1 MLNLLELEQLVAFAD
16 YGTLS
21 KAAETLNISQPT
33 ITRTM
38 QHLEDTFGVPL
49 FQRSKNHISL
59 NETGKRAVE
68 YARQLLKME
77 EDAVSN
83 IRAFDKSLH
92 TITISSCAPAPLWY
106 LLPALSSAFPDITIS
121 SSIQNV
127 ASVLEDLKSDSC
139 TLAVL
144 NEEISSE
151 EYCCIPFLKE
161 NLFVCVPPSHSLA
174 GYSELTFSELNGHNF
189 LLASKLGFWDDMC
202 REKMPASRF
211 LVQTDPF
218 ALEELIRESSLPCF
232 STNLSR
238 DRHKLQK
245 RRVEIPITDPD
256 ANITFHAIFQKKN
269 KSYKSEEIRTV
280 TERCRI
286 QMPVLQNTKRNRRY

>member
-38 QHLEDTFGVPL
+38 QHLEDAFGVPL

-59 NETGKRAVE
+59 NETGQRAVE
-68 YARQLLKME
+68 YARQLLKAE
-77 EDAVSN
+77 EQAVQGV
-83 IRAFDKSLH
+83 RAYDKSLH
-92 TITISSCAPAPLWY
+92 TITVSSCAPAPLWY
-106 LLPALSSAFPDITIS
+106 LLPALSSAFPDMTIS

-127 ASVLEDLKSDSC
+127 ASVLEDLNSDSC
-139 TLAVL
+139 SLAVL
-144 NEEISSE
+144 NEEMFSD

-174 GYSELTFSELNGHNF
+174 QYSELTFAELNGHNF

-218 ALEELIRESSLPCF
+218 ALEELIRESALPCF

-238 DRHKLQK
+238 NRSNILKN
-245 RRVEIPITDPD
+245 RIEIPITDQD
-256 ANITFHAIFQKKN
+256 ANITFFVVFRPNSRSFSKDFSKIVHTAYTDKTI
-269 KSYKSEEIRTV
+269 
-280 TERCRI
+280 
-286 QMPVLQNTKRNRRY
+286 

>member
-21 KAAETLNISQPT
+21 KAAEILNISQPT

-49 FQRSKNHISL
+49 FQRRKNHISL
-59 NETGKRAVE
+59 NETGWRAVE

-106 LLPALSSAFPDITIS
+106 LLPALSAAFPDMTVS

-144 NEEISSE
+144 NEEISSDK
-151 EYCCIPFLKE
+151 YCCIPFLKE

-174 GYSELTFSELNGHNF
+174 GYSELTFAELNGHNF

-211 LVQTDPF
+211 LVQTDSF
-218 ALEELIRESSLPCF
+218 ALEELIRESALPCF

-238 DRHKLQK
+238 DRREILKN
-245 RRVEIPITDPD
+245 RIEIPITDRD
-256 ANITFHAIFQKKN
+256 ANTTFFVVFRSKDRSFSKDF
-269 KSYKSEEIRTV
+269 S
-280 TERCRI
+280 RI
-286 QMPVLQNTKRNRRY
+286 IHNARVDKTI

>member
-38 QHLEDTFGVPL
+38 QHLEDAFGVPL

-59 NETGKRAVE
+59 NETGQRAVE
-68 YARQLLKME
+68 YARQLLKAE
-77 EDAVSN
+77 EQAVQGV
-83 IRAFDKSLH
+83 RAYDKSLH
-92 TITISSCAPAPLWY
+92 TITVSSCAPAPLWY
-106 LLPALSSAFPDITIS
+106 LLPALSSAFPDMTIS

-127 ASVLEDLKSDSC
+127 ASVLEDLNSDSC
-139 TLAVL
+139 SLAVL
-144 NEEISSE
+144 NEEMFSD

-174 GYSELTFSELNGHNF
+174 QYSELTFAELNGHNF

-218 ALEELIRESSLPCF
+218 ALEELIRESALPCF

-238 DRHKLQK
+238 NRSNILKN
-245 RRVEIPITDPD
+245 RIEIPITDQD
-256 ANITFHAIFQKKN
+256 ANITFFVQTAGLFQKIFQRLF
-269 KSYKSEEIRTV
+269 ILH
-280 TERCRI
+280 I
-286 QMPVLQNTKRNRRY
+286 QIKQSNR

>member
-1 MLNLLELEQLVAFAD
+1 M
-16 YGTLS
+16 
-21 KAAETLNISQPT
+21 
-33 ITRTM
+33 
-38 QHLEDTFGVPL
+38 
-49 FQRSKNHISL
+49 
-59 NETGKRAVE
+59 
-68 YARQLLKME
+68 
-77 EDAVSN
+77 SN

-106 LLPALSSAFPDITIS
+106 LLPALASAFPDMTIS

-127 ASVLEDLKSDSC
+127 ASVLEDLKSDNF

-144 NEEISSE
+144 NEEIFSE

-174 GYSELTFSELNGHNF
+174 GYSEITFAELNGHNF

-218 ALEELIRESSLPCF
+218 ALEELIRESALPCF

-238 DRHKLQK
+238 NRGELLKN
-245 RRVEIPITDPD
+245 RIEIPITDPD
-256 ANITFHAIFQKKN
+256 ANITFYVVFRPKDRSFSKDF
-269 KSYKSEEIRTV
+269 S
-280 TERCRI
+280 RI
-286 QMPVLQNTKRNRRY
+286 IHNAHIDKTI

>member
-16 YGTLS
+16 CGRLS
-21 KAAETLNISQPT
+21 KAAEILHISQPT

-38 QHLEDTFGVPL
+38 QHLEDAFGVSL

-59 NETGKRAVE
+59 NETGRKAVE
-68 YARQLLKME
+68 YARQLLRSE
-77 EDAVSN
+77 EQARLGV
-83 IRAFDKSLH
+83 RAFDKSLH
-92 TITISSCAPAPLWY
+92 TITVSSCAPAPLWY
-106 LLPALSSAFPDITIS
+106 LLPAVSSRFPDMAVS
-121 SSIQNV
+121 SSIKNNT
-127 ASVLEDLKSDSC
+127 SVLEDLKSDAC

-144 NEEISSE
+144 PEELTAE

-161 NLFVCVPPSHSLA
+161 NLNACVPLGHPLA
-174 GYSELTFSELNGHNF
+174 QCLQITFSELNGHNF

-202 REKMPASRF
+202 RERMPASRF

-238 DRHKLQK
+238 NRRGLLKDRI
-245 RRVEIPITDPD
+245 EIPISDPS
-256 ANITFHAIFQKKN
+256 AHITFYAVFPQKDKLFVN
-269 KSYKSEEIRTV
+269 TFSQVVRTA
-280 TERCRI
+280 T
-286 QMPVLQNTKRNRRY
+286 LL